1 MSFESRGRSRQ
12 VSRIALYNQPQNTK
26 HITRHH
32 QSPPL
37 SQPPKQ
43 SSPNLSRSYL
53 SPPTLSVA
61 PLDSES
67 SSSSPSSSI
76 EREEV
81 LMEPAVRSRIEDQLH
96 IAYAHDDILR
106 AKILLLKLKG
116 IEVSS
121 EDDPRIAEVQDED
134 FDICFI
140 PNGGLVIEEQFCT
153 PRKAQDPFVTRQD
166 SAQKRA
172 NKLRVCE
179 LVWAEQKRVSKEEK
193 VRAQRRKAEEAARV
207 AAEVERAR
215 IVQSR
220 EQDERRRQERVRKSA
235 YNAGRS
241 VVSYSHLQSAASPSK
256 QADLFTYALPSS
268 PSPTRF
274 SPRRTRTAADVP
286 SLRQVPSPA
295 PSCSSSRAQ
304 VSFEQVLT
312 SMSGPLFPEDDD
324 QPTPR
329 RPRPRQKRST
339 SGTVGAEYVRQQQ
352 RNVELLDFLLAPPK
366 ATASSVG
373 KQVARPKIS
382 RRDSGG
388 AGFCGR
394 CSATVSA
401 TSSSSSS
408 LSGASRSW
416 FSFKTSTSGRSS
428 AASSSV
434 STAITTPSTSPPTSS
449 WLKAAPLPYLLS
461 SPTSAKRPR
470 STQRTTY
477 PRLDCHYHAPF
488 RISVAPEDC
497 PLRSDASLRPRIRRG
512 SILDPGQVV
521 TVTSPSTVS
530 PVHPFARGLTQL
542 FSLAKSFQTAYV
554 TAAVFSYGVHYDVS
568 EASPMKAPRFAV
580 AQRTRRGVAL
590 NDGRRARKDDVKAFL
605 SHRSPVDDADD
616 ESDSESGLDGAS
628 DFFEFPSSPA
638 RYIPLMTASSRFTGG
653 SWGPPQSTRLPNP
666 LPYTLHFKPEPQPS
680 ISPHRT
686 AGPWRIRQVGNPVCL
701 RLRAAKNRMG
711 INSAVVNIREG
722 RMHEGAEKLFSVAFD
737 VRVESRLG
745 IRSRRYLGNGEEEV
759 FRW

>member
-1 MSFESRGRSRQ
+1 MES
-12 VSRIALYNQPQNTK
+12 
-26 HITRHH
+26 
-32 QSPPL
+32 
-37 SQPPKQ
+37 
-43 SSPNLSRSYL
+43 
-53 SPPTLSVA
+53 
-61 PLDSES
+61 
-67 SSSSPSSSI
+67 
-76 EREEV
+76 
-81 LMEPAVRSRIEDQLH
+81 AVRSRIEDQLH
-96 IAYAHDDILR
+96 IAYAHDDIIR

-179 LVWAEQKRVSKEEK
+179 LVWAEQKRVSREEK
-193 VRAQRRKAEEAARV
+193 ARVQRRKAEEAARI
-207 AAEVERAR
+207 AAEEERAR

-220 EQDERRRQERVRKSA
+220 EQDERRRQERVRKSV

-241 VVSYSHLQSAASPSK
+241 VVSYSHLQTSASSSK
-256 QADLFTYALPSS
+256 QADLLTYRCMALPSS

-274 SPRRTRTAADVP
+274 SPRRTRTTSSDVP

-339 SGTVGAEYVRQQQ
+339 SGTVGADYVRQQQ

-394 CSATVSA
+394 CCTTVSTA
-401 TSSSSSS
+401 SSNSSS

-416 FSFKTSTSGRSS
+416 FSFKTSTSARSS
-428 AASSSV
+428 ATSSSV
-434 STAITTPSTSPPTSS
+434 STAISTPSTSPPGSS
-449 WLKAAPLPYLLS
+449 WLKAAPLPSLLS
-461 SPTSAKRPR
+461 SPTSSKPSR
-470 STQRTTY
+470 SAQRTTF
-477 PRLDCHYHAPF
+477 PRLACHYHAPF
-488 RISVAPEDC
+488 RISVAPEDSPLC
-497 PLRSDASLRPRIRRG
+497 PEPSLLPRIRRG
-512 SILDPGQVV
+512 SILESSQSGTDS
-521 TVTSPSTVS
+521 SPSVIAPGLAS
-530 PVHPFARGLTQL
+530 PLHPFARRLIQIV
-542 FSLAKSFQTAYV
+542 SLARSFQTAYV

-580 AQRTRRGVAL
+580 AQRTTRGVAL
-590 NDGRRARKDDVKAFL
+590 NNGRRARKDDVKAFL
-605 SHRSPVDDADD
+605 SHRPSLDDDD
-616 ESDSESGLDGAS
+616 SESESESGLDTSS
-628 DFFEFPSSPA
+628 DLFEFPSSPA
-638 RYIPLMTASSRFTGG
+638 RYIPLMTASSHHSGG
-653 SWGPPQSTRLPNP
+653 SWGPPQSTRLPSP
-666 LPYTLHFKPEPQPS
+666 LPYTLYFRPEPQPS

-711 INSAVVNIREG
+711 IGSAVVNIREG
-722 RMHEGAEKLFSVAFD
+722 RMHEGAERLFSVAFD
-737 VRVESRLG
+737 ARVQSRLG
-745 IRSRRYLGNGEEEV
+745 ITERR
-759 FRW
+759 RW